1 MQKSAKP
8 KKGRLDELLVKR
20 GFFADTDQAL
30 RSIIANEVLVDDV
43 PARSGGQMVSDA
55 CGIRL
60 RGERQFVSRGG
71 NKLDAAI
78 RTFGVDVSGMRAI
91 DVGSSTGGFTDCL
104 LQHGAKSVA
113 CVDVNYSQLAWSIRQ
128 DERVA
133 VFERTNIKQAEPV
146 ELGAPFD
153 IIVIDVSF
161 ISLASLADVLARLA
175 RQETILIALVKPQF
189 ESRHEE
195 TVSGVVLD
203 EEVRQRTL
211 EEVCIALR
219 ESGFAVIDS
228 MTSPVRGPAG
238 NVEYLVLARYLDGC

>member
-1 MQKSAKP
+1 MFLRAQVDRLFLMFAASVFEESDRVCFPVGETNSMQRFARLAWMLLDC
-8 KKGRLDELLVKR
+8 GRSMLAHPR
-20 GFFADTDQAL
+20 
-30 RSIIANEVLVDDV
+30 
-43 PARSGGQMVSDA
+43 
-55 CGIRL
+55 
-60 RGERQFVSRGG
+60 
-71 NKLDAAI
+71 
-78 RTFGVDVSGMRAI
+78 
-91 DVGSSTGGFTDCL
+91 GGFTDCL

-133 VFERTNIKQAEPV
+133 VFERTNIKQADPV

-195 TVSGVVLD
+195 TVSGVVVD

-219 ESGFAVIDS
+219 KSGFAVVDS

-238 NVEYLVLARYLDGC
+238 NVEYLVLARYLDRC

>member
-1 MQKSAKP
+1 M
-8 KKGRLDELLVKR
+8 
-20 GFFADTDQAL
+20 
-30 RSIIANEVLVDDV
+30 
-43 PARSGGQMVSDA
+43 
-55 CGIRL
+55 
-60 RGERQFVSRGG
+60 
-71 NKLDAAI
+71 
-78 RTFGVDVSGMRAI
+78 
-91 DVGSSTGGFTDCL
+91 
-104 LQHGAKSVA
+104 A

-133 VFERTNIKQAEPV
+133 VFERTNIRQADPV

-195 TVSGVVLD
+195 TVSGVVVD

-219 ESGFAVIDS
+219 KSGFAVIDS
-228 MTSPVRGPAG
+228 MTSPVKGPAG

>member
-8 KKGRLDELLVKR
+8 KKSRLDALLVER
-20 GFFADTDQAL
+20 GFFADADQAL

-43 PARSGGQMVSDA
+43 PARSGGQVVSDV
-55 CGIRL
+55 CCIRL

-78 RTFGVDVSGMRAI
+78 RTFGVDVAGLRAI

-128 DERVA
+128 DKRVA
-133 VFERTNIKQAEPV
+133 VFERTNIKQADPV

-195 TVSGVVLD
+195 TVSGVVVD

-219 ESGFAVIDS
+219 KSGFAVVDS

-238 NVEYLVLARYLDGC
+238 NVEYLVLARYLDRC